1 MAHAFKLQEST
12 SFHSYVR
19 SCVWDE
25 YSYQWEII
33 VDCSTEEGRQT
44 QFWIADI
51 IIHCVGQLN
60 RPKFGTTPGLENFNG
75 KYWHTNLWPKLKSG
89 DGDVDENELIKGKN
103 VAVIGC
109 GSSAAQ
115 VIPAIVD
122 DVEHLAVF
130 MGTPLVVLPRMD
142 MPLSTIFKWACRWI
156 PLFAWIWRW
165 KMTLEFGKR
174 AMMGAVDNSAA
185 NDRVN
190 FVANKFMEKQVKDP
204 GLRKLLR
211 PNAKCKL
218 FLLLHFQRSLILG

>member
-1 MAHAFKLQEST
+1 
-12 SFHSYVR
+12 
-19 SCVWDE
+19 
-25 YSYQWEII
+25 
-33 VDCSTEEGRQT
+33 
-44 QFWIADI
+44 
-51 IIHCVGQLN
+51 
-60 RPKFGTTPGLENFNG
+60 LENFNG
-75 KYWHTNLWPKLKSG
+75 KYWHTNLWPKPE
-89 DGDVDENELIKGKN
+89 DGDEDVDGKELIKGKK

-122 DVEHLAVF
+122 DVEHLTVF
-130 MGTPLVVLPRMD
+130 MRTPPVVFPRID

-190 FVANKFMEKQVKDP
+190 FVANKFMERKVTDP
-204 GLRKLLR
+204 SLRKLLR
-211 PNAKCKL
+211 PSAKCKF
-218 FLLLHFQRSLILG
+218 FLLLHFSMQSDIRLMGA